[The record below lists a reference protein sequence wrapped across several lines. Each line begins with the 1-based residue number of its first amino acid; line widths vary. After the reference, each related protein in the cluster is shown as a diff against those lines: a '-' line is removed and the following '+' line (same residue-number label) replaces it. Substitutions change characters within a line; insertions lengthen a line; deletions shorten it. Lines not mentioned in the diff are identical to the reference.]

1 MSELTTIDTNNYA
14 AMAQM
19 TGMAFDTGESK
30 GGLAR
35 LRINKKAI
43 MGQVEL
49 NGKMVKTELVAAG
62 AMALEYKE
70 DAIYADSVT
79 IRPFVQRFMYQRYDS
94 DKNNY
99 MKTVMAD
106 QLDIDLKDTVGTF
119 NCGKPGGYIKDFD
132 ALPDGTKEIIRQI
145 RRVRVVLGTIS
156 ISGVTKAGD
165 AMDVEDLPCVWEVDS
180 KEGFKNVGQV
190 FTKLNQMKHL
200 PFQHTMEVS
209 TEKRELPTGAEY
221 YVPVSDLDIKNN
233 IEFRGAEDQAIFTD
247 FMQYIERFNTWVLAE
262 WDKSY
267 KQEDTADPVVEE
279 FITVEVA
286 DVD

>member
-1 MSELTTIDTNNYA
+1 M
-14 AMAQM
+14 
-19 TGMAFDTGESK
+19 GMAYDTGESK
-30 GGLAR
+30 GGGLAR

-43 MGQVEL
+43 MGEVEL

-62 AMALEYKE
+62 AMALQNNE

-79 IRPFVQRFMYQRYDS
+79 IRPFLQRFMYQRYDS

-106 QLDIDLKDTVGTF
+106 KLDIDLKDTSGTF

-145 RRVRVVLGTIS
+145 RRVRVVFGTITM
-156 ISGVTKAGD
+156 SGVTKTGD
-165 AMDVEDLPCVWEVDS
+165 AMDVEDLPFVWEIDS

-190 FTKLNQMKHL
+190 FTKLNQMRHL
-200 PFQHTMEVS
+200 PFQHTMEAS

-221 YVPVSDLDIKNN
+221 YVPVSELDVKNS
-233 IEFRGAEDQAIFTD
+233 IEFRGEEDQAIFTD
-247 FMQYIERFNTWVLAE
+247 FMQHIEGFNTWVMGE

-267 KQEDTADPVVEE
+267 KEEDTTDPVVDE